1 MRYRDMQ
8 TALQPPCERGRIRRA
23 SGAVRAAVAAMAPDA
38 GDKRTAANAR
48 QASRLPPCR
57 LVDGQLNMASKDMA
71 PALTASSAG
80 SLVTTALLKAQTRAH
95 LPTSR
100 AARTR
105 LKSVPADAAVAR
117 LQRRPRPATR
127 RASARAVC
135 AASSRVGL
143 TTRALTPGSPRRA
156 ARRARATSGSRNARV
171 LPDPARRASALLGG
185 SRGAG
190 DVSTGQAPLPAW
202 AGAGGAAR

>member
-1 MRYRDMQ
+1 MQ
-8 TALQPPCERGRIRRA
+8 TASQPPCERGRIRRA
-23 SGAVRAAVAAMAPDA
+23 PRCSAGSRGGRGPRPDV
-38 GDKRTAANAR
+38 GDKRGGAECPTGRHIDALSPGRAIA
-48 QASRLPPCR
+48 
-57 LVDGQLNMASKDMA
+57 LVKTQLDMVSMGSA

-80 SLVTTALLKAQTRAH
+80 SLSPQRSQGPGA
-95 LPTSR
+95 SR
-100 AARTR
+100 GARTQ

-156 ARRARATSGSRNARV
+156 ARRARTTSGSKNARV
-171 LPDPARRASALLGG
+171 LPDPARRAGALLGG
-185 SRGAG
+185 CRDAG
-190 DVSTGQAPLPAW
+190 KMSTGQAPLPARAD
-202 AGAGGAAR
+202 AGRAAR